1 MSHTAWAIIMFV
13 TLLINLAMIPGD
25 IREEKY
31 TSAGFSIIMAI
42 LSAMIMVYDLMSLA
56 N

>member
-1 MSHTAWAIIMFV
+1 MSHIAWAIIMFV
-13 TLLINLAMIPGD
+13 TLLLNMAMIPGD

-31 TSAGFSIIMAI
+31 TSAGFSIILAI
-42 LSAMIMVYDLMSLA
+42 LSAMVMVYDLMSLA

>member
-1 MSHTAWAIIMFV
+1 MSNTAWGIMMFA
-13 TLLINLAMIPGD
+13 TLPLNMAMIPGD

-31 TSAGFSIIMAI
+31 ISAGFSISMAI

>member
-1 MSHTAWAIIMFV
+1 MSHITWAIIMFA
-13 TLLINLAMIPGD
+13 TLLLNMAMIPGD

-31 TSAGFSIIMAI
+31 ISAGFSIIMAI

>member
-1 MSHTAWAIIMFV
+1 MSHTTWAIIMFV
-13 TLLINLAMIPGD
+13 TLLINLTMIPSN

-31 TSAGFSIIMAI
+31 TSAGLNIIMAI
-42 LSAMIMVYDLMSLA
+42 LSAMLMVYDLMMSV